1 MGRVGRDREGALVAL
16 GDGARALSDR
26 DAREGSCEEE
36 GQMHVEVSSSDVVE
50 KRVLRSVLARRFWL
64 KKNDRFRERRNER

>member
-1 MGRVGRDREGALVAL
+1 VGRVGRDREGALLAL

-36 GQMHVEVSSSDVVE
+36 GQMHVEVSSSGVMAKAIV
-50 KRVLRSVLARRFWL
+50 KVRLS
-64 KKNDRFRERRNER
+64 